1 MTPLLEIKDLS
12 IDIDGTQT
20 KSPIVKNVSFS
31 VNRGEVVALIGESGS
46 GKTTLCLSA
55 LGYVR
60 PGLKITS
67 GSIRFGSTDVLS
79 LEGRA
84 LRNFR
89 GSRIAYVAQSAA
101 AAFNPGIRIGSQVV
115 EPAIIHKTMPFAKAR
130 SRAIELYRQLM
141 LPDPDSIGR
150 RFPHQVSGGQLQRL
164 MAAMA
169 MCCGPEMLVFDEPTT
184 ALDVTTQIDVLK
196 SFKDVVTQ
204 EGVATIYVS
213 HDLAVV
219 AQIADR
225 IIVLLNGEIMEQGT
239 TEEIICRPQHD
250 YTRMLMA
257 ACDPDSA
264 LACACEDLTALR
276 ENACTSREVARVMTC
291 TPDFSEDFPQKK
303 KVGPLL
309 EINGLMAGYGGLD
322 RDKLPKIPILKDID
336 LRVPD
341 TSIVGIIGESGSG
354 KTTLGR
360 VIAGLQPSAR
370 GEVRLNGKELHPSV
384 RKRSKDELR
393 RIQMVFQMADTA
405 LNPTHTIEKIIGRPV
420 EYFQGL
426 TGKARRKK
434 VADLLEL
441 VQLPAHIGFRK
452 PQELSGGQK
461 QRVNLARAFAANPE
475 IVICDE
481 VTSGLDTIV
490 RMSIIDLIRDLHC
503 KLGITFLFI
512 THDIST
518 IASLAQD
525 IVVMSQGEVVE
536 QGPVKQ
542 VLTEPAHLYTKLLMA
557 SVPHLRI
564 GWLDEAIDERDC
576 VMLSTEDSLADD
588 AMINSKER
596 AFK

>member
-1 MTPLLEIKDLS
+1 MAALLEIKDLCIEIEGAEAS
-12 IDIDGTQT
+12 
-20 KSPIVKNVSFS
+20 SPIVNDINLT

-60 PGLKITS
+60 PGLKISS
-67 GSIRFGSTDVLS
+67 GSINFGDTDVRS
-79 LEGRA
+79 LAGSA
-84 LRNFR
+84 LRDFR
-89 GSRIAYVAQSAA
+89 GRRVAYVAQSAA
-101 AAFNPGIRIGSQVV
+101 AAFNPGIKIGAQVV
-115 EPAIIHKTMPFAKAR
+115 EPSIVHNVMPRDKAQ
-130 SRAIELYRQLM
+130 SKAVNIYRQLM
-141 LPDPDSIGR
+141 LPKPESFGR

-196 SFKDVVTQ
+196 AFKNAVSQ
-204 EGVATIYVS
+204 QGVATIYVS

-264 LACACEDLTALR
+264 LASTCDNLMALR
-276 ENACTSREVARVMTC
+276 EKACSSRQMKRVMSGSPKCSANKMDRQT
-291 TPDFSEDFPQKK
+291 TDA
-303 KVGPLL
+303 PLL
-309 EINGLMAGYGGLD
+309 EVRGLIAGYSGLK
-322 RDKLPKIPILKDID
+322 RNGLPKIPILKDIN
-336 LRVPD
+336 LRVNE

-360 VIAGLQPSAR
+360 VIAGLQPLAKGEINFLGKSLQPTVRQRPKNDLR
-370 GEVRLNGKELHPSV
+370 G
-384 RKRSKDELR
+384 
-393 RIQMVFQMADTA
+393 IQMVFQMADTA
-405 LNPTHTIEKIIGRPV
+405 LNPAHTIGKILGRPI
-420 EYFQGL
+420 EYFQGV
-426 TGKARRKK
+426 TGNNQKK
-434 VADLLEL
+434 MVGDLLEL
-441 VQLPAHIGFRK
+441 VQLPAHIANRK

-461 QRVNLARAFAANPE
+461 QRINLARAFAANPS

-503 KLGITFLFI
+503 KLGIAFLFI

-525 IVVMSQGEVVE
+525 IVVMSEGKIME
-536 QGPVKQ
+536 QGPVKK
-542 VLTEPAHLYTKLLMA
+542 VLTEPEHPYTKVLMA

-564 GWLDEAIDERDC
+564 GWLDEAINERDC
-576 VMLSTEDSLADD
+576 VLQSSKND
-588 AMINSKER
+588 ATTSATIIH
-596 AFK
+596 